1 MPKLEMN
8 LVDYLRVI
16 RKRTRII
23 FLSVILVIASTYFY
37 TQKQTPIYRTSCK
50 VKIEQRKSVAEILTE
65 MVTWSPGDAVAS
77 QVALIQS
84 YQTMERV
91 AESLR
96 MIDSSTKE
104 ADQMRIV
111 KWIQG
116 QITAEPVEATNI
128 IAITITSSNPKQA
141 TELVNQVAE
150 VYAEMQ
156 FENKKKEAT
165 NTRNFVE
172 AQLNNYLKEL
182 QESENALQLFRQENP
197 LVIERNITDSHPV
210 LADPRVTAL
219 KEEIVKLELELIS
232 LKSKYT
238 DAYPEVITAKSKLDK
253 SKSDLS
259 DAINLVTNEQK
270 ELSSK
275 EVKLAQL
282 KRNVSV
288 AQDIYLMFRRKYE
301 DARILEAEKVQDVTV
316 IERAS
321 VPGRPISPNYRS
333 NIIVGILS
341 GILIGLIMAFVTESL
356 DTSIG
361 RIDDLEDL
369 LQVPVLGII
378 PSSSLEKQKKFR
390 LKFKKKELVSEGDT
404 LYKRLVTLFDPNSV
418 IAEAYKSLRTNLD
431 LTGLKKRGSTIVI
444 TSSAPEEGKTQT
456 LCNLGVAMAQAGQK
470 VLIIGSD
477 FRKPTLHKTFGLK
490 RSPGLAEILLGN
502 LPWQKAINSATD
514 MLLGGLEYEMI
525 LRTPGIENL
534 HVITSGERSPNPTE
548 LLSFPEMDTLIQ
560 ELKTNFD
567 VILFDS
573 PPTLPVTDSA
583 ILGAKVDGVIIV
595 YQAGKTSRH
604 ALLRTKIQLEN
615 VKVKIMG
622 VVINNLKARFIEDVT
637 PYQRYRYYGYY
648 GEREKR

>member
-91 AESLR
+91 AETLR

>member
-91 AESLR
+91 AETLR

-390 LKFKKKELVSEGDT
+390 VKFKKKELVSEGDT

>member
-37 TQKQTPIYRTSCK
+37 TQRQTPIYRTSCK

-91 AESLR
+91 AESLG
-96 MIDSSTKE
+96 MIDSSMKE
-104 ADQMRIV
+104 EERMRIV
-111 KWIQG
+111 RWIQG

-165 NTRNFVE
+165 NTRSFVE

-182 QESENALQLFRQENP
+182 QESETALLLFRQENP

-210 LADPRVTAL
+210 LADPRVTGL

-238 DAYPEVITAKSKLDK
+238 DAYPEVVTVKRKLDK

-288 AQDIYLMFRRKYE
+288 AQDLYSMFRRKYE

-321 VPGRPISPNYRS
+321 VPARPISPNYRS

-361 RIDDLEDL
+361 RIDDLEDM

-378 PSSSLEKQKKFR
+378 PSSSLQKQKKYRF
-390 LKFKKKELVSEGDT
+390 KFKKKEAVSEGDT
-404 LYKRLVTLFDPNSV
+404 IYKRLVTLFDPNSV

-431 LTGLKKRGSTIVI
+431 LTGLKKRGMTIVI

-470 VLIIGSD
+470 ILIIGSD
-477 FRKPTLHKTFGLK
+477 FRKPALHKTFGLK

-502 LPWQKAINSATD
+502 LPWQKAVNSATD

-567 VILFDS
+567 VVLFDS

-615 VKVKIMG
+615 VKVKILG

-648 GEREKR
+648 GEKEKR